1 MKGLTALQ
9 LLDVWEQGHAYPISQ
24 RSLLLLAAA
33 RDDLEMDDLLSMSIG
48 KIDAALMDLRDL
60 TFGPMINC
68 LESCPVCN
76 SLLDL
81 PMRMPD
87 LKANASDISTESFS
101 IISGEYE
108 IDFRL
113 PTGSDLIA
121 ISGHNNI
128 EKAKDLVLRRCITQI
143 RRNGLVCSNIRSN
156 DILIP
161 ERSREEIS
169 KRMREIDPQANIEIN
184 LICPSCGSDWQ
195 RVFDIATFF
204 CMEIDIWALR
214 TLREV
219 HILASAYGWSEKEI
233 VGMSQWK
240 RQLYMEMVGK

>member
-9 LLDVWEQGHAYPISQ
+9 LLDVWEQGHSYPIFH
-24 RSLLLLAAA
+24 RALFLLAAA
-33 RDDLEMDDLLSMSIG
+33 SDDLGMDDLLSMNIG
-48 KIDAALMDLRDL
+48 KIDAALIDLRDL

-76 SLLDL
+76 SPLEL
-81 PMRMPD
+81 PLRISD
-87 LKANASDISTESFS
+87 LKANASDISSESLS

-108 IDFRL
+108 IDFSL
-113 PTGSDLIA
+113 PTSRDLIA
-121 ISGHNNI
+121 ISSYNNI
-128 EKAKDLVLRRCITQI
+128 EKAKDLLLRRCITQI
-143 RRNGLVCSNIRSN
+143 RRNGRVCSKVSSN
-156 DILIP
+156 DVPIP
-161 ERSREEIS
+161 DRSREEIS
-169 KRMREIDPQANIEIN
+169 KRMREIDSQANVEIN

-204 CMEIDIWALR
+204 CREIDIWALR

-233 VGMSQWK
+233 VEMSQWK
-240 RQLYMEMVGK
+240 KDLYMEMVGK